1 MCNDGRRFSNSRN
14 LKINDGRR
22 LAQSLEPI
30 IVAIPAQA
38 SKNAKKLK
46 EITTKATNRAKIMM
60 LLFSIGSI
68 FMKTGLG
75 DFLGS
80 IKELDFISF

>member
-1 MCNDGRRFSNSRN
+1 MCNDGRRFSNSIN
-14 LKINDGRR
+14 LNINDGRR

-30 IVAIPAQA
+30 TVAIPAQA

-46 EITTKATNRAKIMM
+46 EITTKATKQAKIVV

-68 FMKTGLG
+68 FMKTGIS

-80 IKELDFISF
+80 IKELNFISF